1 MKKTGEERFIKED
14 SETDLKLLEFWQW
27 SQSDLLNNSL
37 RGIIAEFIVAKAI
50 NATNQYRVEWDAFDL
65 IAPNGLKVEV
75 KSAAYLQSWK
85 QEKNSSIQFSI
96 RSAKGWDANTN
107 TSATES
113 IRSADVYVFCLLK
126 EQNRSLVNPLNLD
139 QWEFFIVS
147 TEQINRE
154 KGLQKTIGINSL
166 LKMGQLLQDMT
177 VLLQLLSVLWIIE
190 VTRSSLNKR
199 VCPRNRTVL

>member
-1 MKKTGEERFIKED
+1 MKIYKSYNIGFGGRGSELDMKKTGEERFIKEN

-37 RGIIAEFIVAKAI
+37 RGTIAEFIVAKAI
-50 NATNQYRVEWDAFDL
+50 NATNQFRVEWDAFDL
-65 IAPNGLKVEV
+65 VTPDGLKVEV

-96 RSAKGWDANTN
+96 RSAKGWDASTN

-113 IRSADVYVFCLLK
+113 GRSADVYVFSLLK

-139 QWEFFIVS
+139 QWEFFIVA

-166 LKMGQLLQDMT
+166 LKMGPIVTGYDGIA
-177 VLLQLLSVLWIIE
+177 SAIE
-190 VTRSSLNKR
+190 YAMDK
-199 VCPRNRTVL
+199 